1 VSFLTKINF
10 KKTTKLAVL
19 LVLIVFTGAVVF
31 AMPNHGKE
39 EINIDGGKKG
49 NIDFPHRIHQDILG
63 DCNICHAVFPQ
74 KPGIIKELK
83 AQKKLKKRQV
93 MTKICLNC
101 HKSMKKAG
109 KETGPTNCSQ
119 CHVK

>member
-1 VSFLTKINF
+1 VSFLIKNNLKKITKSA
-10 KKTTKLAVL
+10 LL
-19 LVLIVFTGAVVF
+19 LVMIIFTGAVVF
-31 AMPNHGKE
+31 AIPDRGKE

-63 DCNICHAVFPQ
+63 DCNICHAIFPK

-83 AQKKLKKRQV
+83 TQKKLKKRQV
-93 MTKICLNC
+93 MNKICLNC

-109 KETGPTNCSQ
+109 KETGPTNCSA

>member
-1 VSFLTKINF
+1 MSFLTKINF
-10 KKTTKLAVL
+10 KKTTKFTVL
-19 LVLIVFTGAVVF
+19 LVLVVFTGAEVF

-49 NIDFPHRIHQDILG
+49 NIDFPHRMHQDILG
-63 DCNICHAVFPQ
+63 DCNICHAVFPK

-93 MTKICLNC
+93 MNKTCLKC

>member
-1 VSFLTKINF
+1 MSFLTKINF
-10 KKTTKLAVL
+10 KKITKPAVL
-19 LVLIVFTGAVVF
+19 LVMVIFTGAVVF

-49 NIDFPHRIHQDILG
+49 NIDFPHLIHQDILG
-63 DCNICHAVFPQ
+63 DCNICHAVFP
-74 KPGIIKELK
+74 KKAGIIKELK

>member
-1 VSFLTKINF
+1 MSFLTKINF

-19 LVLIVFTGAVVF
+19 LVLVIFTGAVVF

-49 NIDFPHRIHQDILG
+49 NIDFPHRIHQDTLG
-63 DCNICHAVFPQ
+63 DCNICHAVFP
-74 KPGIIKELK
+74 KKAGIIKELK
-83 AQKKLKKRQV
+83 TQKKLKKKQV
-93 MTKICLNC
+93 MNKTCLKC
-101 HKSMKKAG
+101 HRSMKKAG
-109 KETGPTNCSQ
+109 KETGPTNCSA